1 MESLSLTEAQVLSE
15 LITDPTG
22 KAALSI
28 FLNNQYEYH
37 AARCTEYML
46 TDQQEEAKKSAHF
59 SLSYQTML
67 PELRHFIQ
75 NQIRGDNHA

>member
-1 MESLSLTEAQVLSE
+1 MESLSLTEAHVLSE
-15 LITDPTG
+15 LLSDPTG
-22 KAALSI
+22 KQALTV

-37 AARCTEYML
+37 ATRCTEYML

-59 SLSYQTML
+59 ALAYQTML

-75 NQIRGDNHA
+75 NQIRGVA